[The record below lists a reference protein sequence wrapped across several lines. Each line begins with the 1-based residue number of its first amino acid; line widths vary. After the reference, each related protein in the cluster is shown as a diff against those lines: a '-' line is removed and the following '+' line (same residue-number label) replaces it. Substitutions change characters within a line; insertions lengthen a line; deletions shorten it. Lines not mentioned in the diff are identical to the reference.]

1 MANRILHDLLQR
13 RKRPCDVQREDV
25 NARAV
30 RLRVR
35 EEFVESTDIARS
47 GDDAVAAREDA
58 LGEREAE
65 PGGGAWYRIV
75 PRLTQCFG
83 SQGRVGE
90 MRRAYR

>member
-1 MANRILHDLLQR
+1 MGV
-13 RKRPCDVQREDV
+13 P
-25 NARAV
+25 V

-35 EEFVESTDIARS
+35 EEFVEPVDIARS

-58 LGEREAE
+58 LNEREAE
-65 PGGGAWYRIV
+65 PSGGAWSRIV